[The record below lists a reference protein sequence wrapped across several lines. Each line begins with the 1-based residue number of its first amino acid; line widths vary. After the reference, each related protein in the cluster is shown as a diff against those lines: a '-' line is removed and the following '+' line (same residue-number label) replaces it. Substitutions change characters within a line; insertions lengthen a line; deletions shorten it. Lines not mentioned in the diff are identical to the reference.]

1 MDEIEELLQQ
11 IERELANGKR
21 PIFGGGVTVDDEA
34 IYAAI
39 DGIRAAVPG
48 AVREAKIILRDSEKR
63 MEAESNRA
71 RDIIQKA
78 EQRAE
83 EILNEHVI
91 VQKAREEAEM
101 IRRQADAYVA
111 KSRTDARN
119 ELVNLLET
127 TDDALAKSL
136 KLVRQTLNSLK

>member
-111 KSRTDARN
+111 KSRVDARN

-136 KLVRQTLNSLK
+136 KLVRQTLNNLK

>member
-11 IERELANGKR
+11 IERELANGKH
-21 PIFGGGVTVDDEA
+21 PIFGGGVTVDAEA
-34 IYAAI
+34 IYAAV

-71 RDIIQKA
+71 RDIIKKA
-78 EQRAE
+78 EQRADE
-83 EILNEHVI
+83 LLNEHAI
-91 VQKAREEAEM
+91 VQKAREEAEL

-111 KSRTDARN
+111 KVNTDARN
-119 ELVNLLET
+119 ELVNLLEQS
-127 TDDALAKSL
+127 DDALMKSL
-136 KLVRQTLNSLK
+136 KLIRSALNNLK